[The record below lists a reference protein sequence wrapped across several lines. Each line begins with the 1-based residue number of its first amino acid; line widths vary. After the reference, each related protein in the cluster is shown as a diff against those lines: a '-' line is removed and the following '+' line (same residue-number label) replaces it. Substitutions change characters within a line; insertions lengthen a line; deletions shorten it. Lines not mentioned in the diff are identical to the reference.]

1 MNRAKLCSDLTPKNP
16 PLSLIVNQ
24 QFSERGKMKR
34 TVKVFQFYMRDW
46 TSILLNLPWNESKG
60 IKMEET
66 TSREDW
72 RTRFNKCVHSS
83 KMESG
88 WQAATILGFIFLHS
102 AKCFSILQ
110 AGRNPN
116 KKKASSH
123 QRTLKRLKN
132 WGDQMYLVARH
143 AELKQKDASKFAGGT
158 RPPRP
163 LSRTV

>member
-1 MNRAKLCSDLTPKNP
+1 
-16 PLSLIVNQ
+16 
-24 QFSERGKMKR
+24 MKR
-34 TVKVFQFYMRDW
+34 TVKVFQFYTWDW

-60 IKMEET
+60 IKMEGT

-72 RTRFNKCVHSS
+72 RTDSTNVYTSQRWKVDG
-83 KMESG
+83 KV
-88 WQAATILGFIFLHS
+88 ATILGFIFLHS
-102 AKCFSILQ
+102 AKCFSILR

-163 LSRTV
+163 LSRTVQWRFTTEVWRR